1 MFRRRARADR
11 EFREAQREALA
22 LLRMHA
28 REPLPFDAVQA
39 EASASAGAGSDAVV
53 PDFPPADLRAPSRQ
67 DVEGMMMRWM
77 QPLIIDGEVHVCP
90 TCGLYRDWIVF
101 CMRHDSVWLRCRAGH
116 QVQEPRLD
124 AAWYNRNSGP
134 VDHWHPTFEDGL
146 RHLGH

>member
-11 EFREAQREALA
+11 EFREDQRESLA
-22 LLRMHA
+22 LLQTHE

-39 EASASAGAGSDAVV
+39 EAAASAGAGSEAVV
-53 PDFPPADLRAPSRQ
+53 PDFPPAGLRAPSRQ

-77 QPLIIDGEVHVCP
+77 QPLVIESEVYACP
-90 TCGLYRDWIVF
+90 TCGLYRDWIVL
-101 CMRHDSVWLRCRAGH
+101 CMRDDSVWLRCRVGH

-124 AAWYNRNSGP
+124 AGWYNRNSGP
-134 VDHWHPTFEDGL
+134 ADRWHPTFQDGL

>member
-11 EFREAQREALA
+11 EFREDQRESLA
-22 LLRMHA
+22 LLQMHE
-28 REPLPFDAVQA
+28 RGPLPFDAVQA
-39 EASASAGAGSDAVV
+39 EAAVSAGAGSEAVV
-53 PDFPPADLRAPSRQ
+53 PDFPPGGLRAPSRQ

-77 QPLIIDGEVHVCP
+77 QPLVIDGEVYACP

-101 CMRHDSVWLRCRAGH
+101 CLCDDSVWLRCRAGH
-116 QVQEPRLD
+116 QVREPRLD
-124 AAWYNRNSGP
+124 VAWYNRNSGP